1 MELYSLNGLIEILNI
16 SGEQAELY
24 DKCNWFITCLL
35 KRTTLNDKRKE
46 KPNNYFT
53 NISSNVLKE
62 YLGTRD
68 YKDVIELLIEKDII
82 NKNDTYSKGK
92 FSKSYAF
99 TEKAIKMDKVEVVV
113 QSKSFTKRLSDI
125 SEKEY
130 QETIK
135 DPLLKRVLD
144 NTAKLI
150 IVEKEDYYKSELS
163 NLTDEE
169 MENEID
175 PDERLKE
182 RWHQYNRYSSFYDEF
197 KSLNEVIE
205 TKELIKCKI
214 YQKPIIAKSGRIY
227 HTVSS
232 IPRLIRQSM
241 RVFGGHY
248 LWEVDMSAAQPTLIM
263 LEWLKITYKSKEA
276 TLVKS
281 LILKGEIYNYIKQNT
296 NYFKKLEYAKLKKE
310 ILQGLYEEHIS
321 SERNK
326 TLKTLFP
333 DLMNWVNTIKK
344 EKGYK
349 TISHIGQKLEA
360 DIFVEVYKNLPNDM
374 FCLIIHDSILCLEQ
388 DTKTIKKVLIEKTRE
403 IFLIL
408 NDENLDKLFKV
419 SLVSIKDEDLLQVK
433 NERLLREFIE
443 KKTDEVVLRGR
454 NFD

>member
-227 HTVSS
+227 HTV
-232 IPRLIRQSM
+232 
-241 RVFGGHY
+241 
-248 LWEVDMSAAQPTLIM
+248 
-263 LEWLKITYKSKEA
+263 
-276 TLVKS
+276 
-281 LILKGEIYNYIKQNT
+281 
-296 NYFKKLEYAKLKKE
+296 
-310 ILQGLYEEHIS
+310 
-321 SERNK
+321 
-326 TLKTLFP
+326 
-333 DLMNWVNTIKK
+333 
-344 EKGYK
+344 
-349 TISHIGQKLEA
+349 
-360 DIFVEVYKNLPNDM
+360 
-374 FCLIIHDSILCLEQ
+374 
-388 DTKTIKKVLIEKTRE
+388 
-403 IFLIL
+403 
-408 NDENLDKLFKV
+408 
-419 SLVSIKDEDLLQVK
+419 
-433 NERLLREFIE
+433 
-443 KKTDEVVLRGR
+443 
-454 NFD
+454 